1 MTNTANTDAPTIAG
15 EPPYSAQDA
24 LAIYEAAFS
33 AGLEQGHRETAHKLK
48 FAADEIA
55 RHKAAL
61 DSARA
66 DFATADELRDY
77 ATRRNAYLEGELEA
91 LTLDNEALC
100 ADIDAAERQIEDM
113 RARRNRDVAALDANN
128 AVARGK
134 VTLSLELLDAAALA
148 QILDFAGPRFHGLTP
163 EQWQGLSDV
172 RETLAADLDAAEKQ
186 LADMRAR
193 RDVVTEPGQ
202 PQKSGAR
209 QGSMFSRAP
218 GRSIFKA
225 AILAAAL
232 FAFWHFARAA
242 L

>member
-1 MTNTANTDAPTIAG
+1 MTNTINTNTDAPTIAG

-66 DFATADELRDY
+66 DLATADELRDY

-91 LTLDNEALC
+91 LTLDNESLC
-100 ADIDAAERQIEDM
+100 ADIDAAENQLSDM
-113 RARRNRDVAALDANN
+113 RARRN
-128 AVARGK
+128 
-134 VTLSLELLDAAALA
+134 
-148 QILDFAGPRFHGLTP
+148 
-163 EQWQGLSDV
+163 
-172 RETLAADLDAAEKQ
+172 
-186 LADMRAR
+186 
-193 RDVVTEPGQ
+193 VVTEPGQ
-202 PQKSGAR
+202 PRNSRAR
-209 QGSMFSRAP
+209 QGTKFSRSP
-218 GRSIFKA
+218 GRTILKA
-225 AILAAAL
+225 ALLAAAL

>member
-33 AGLEQGHRETAHKLK
+33 AGLEQGHRDTAHKLK

-66 DFATADELRDY
+66 DLATADELRDY

-91 LTLDNEALC
+91 LTLENEA
-100 ADIDAAERQIEDM
+100 
-113 RARRNRDVAALDANN
+113 
-128 AVARGK
+128 
-134 VTLSLELLDAAALA
+134 
-148 QILDFAGPRFHGLTP
+148 
-163 EQWQGLSDV
+163 
-172 RETLAADLDAAEKQ
+172 LAADLDAAERQ
-186 LADMRAR
+186 LDDMRAR
-193 RDVVTEPGQ
+193 RNRNVVTEPGQ
-202 PQKSGAR
+202 PQKSRAR
-209 QGSMFSRAP
+209 QGGMFSRSP
-218 GRSIFKA
+218 GRSLFKA
-225 AILAAAL
+225 ALLAAAL

-242 L
+242 F